1 MNTLFALKFQ
11 MKLFELESYI
21 NDALKSKAYRLSAF
35 GAAFIGCAYP
45 VFAATNNNNNMFSEF
60 VDQLVSLYNSM
71 VPVINVCTLIF
82 LVFAIAAHYL
92 TSDPQKSK
100 MWKDVAIKVVIGFAI
115 IIIAPWILVKT
126 KDFLG
131 TSMTS
136 KSITDVKNIK

>member
-21 NDALKSKAYRLSAF
+21 KDALKNKVYRLSAF
-35 GAAFIGCAYP
+35 GTAFIGCAYP
-45 VFAATNNNNNMFSEF
+45 VFAAANDNMFSEF
-60 VDQLVSLYNSM
+60 VDQLVSLYKSM

-92 TSDPQKSK
+92 TSDQQKSK